1 MKTIL
6 FWTLQLLAIGI
17 FAQSPK
23 LINYQ
28 GVARDGNGN
37 AVKNKTISLKF
48 ELRQGSATAGTVFS
62 EQQLVT
68 TNNLGLF
75 STQIGKNNG
84 SGLSAI
90 NWQAGSVFLQIG
102 LDTTN
107 SNTYVDLGVQQLVSV
122 PYAMHAESIPASY
135 AGNVLTIGNKSFTLS
150 SASSTIDIQQ
160 GNNVNVNGA
169 YPNYTI
175 SSTPTLTILAPN
187 TLSISNGN
195 TVDISPPITYT
206 NNILTLGAPSNSVLL
221 QTGTISVTTPTLVP
235 GSNVTIT
242 GIYPT
247 LTISA
252 TPSLTLLSPNTLSIS
267 YGNSITIAPTLSLNG
282 NVLSVGPVT
291 NTIVIPG
298 SNTPTILGAGMVAV
312 TPSTGLNF
320 TVSVP
325 NPTLSLTGNSL
336 SINGGNTVSIPTTSL
351 SQSGAVAITTLAPN
365 SFSLHVAQ
373 TNVVVTSSASTMS
386 VTNVGT
392 NSVSINIPTVAV
404 NGGTNVTISGSY
416 PSYTVSSMPTLTI
429 LPGNLLQISG
439 GNSVLLPTTAGTI
452 VALTTSLQG
461 SGAASVYT
469 LGANNYSINVAPT
482 SVAVT
487 STLGPVGVSSP
498 GTNSFNINIPPSQAQ
513 TSLTGAGAAVVTSA
527 GTNTFNVTVPQTSVA
542 VTSTAGVVGISSAG
556 TNSFNINIPP
566 SQVQTSVTGAGA
578 AVVTS
583 AGTNT
588 FNVSVPQ
595 TSVAVTSTA
604 GVVGITSAG
613 TNSFNINIPPAQAQ
627 TTVTGTGV
635 AVITSAGTNTFN
647 VSVPQSAVSGSGVA
661 VVTSAGTNTFNVT
674 VAQTSVAI
682 TSTAGV
688 AGITS
693 AGTNS
698 FNINIPPATVQTSVT
713 GTGVAVV
720 TSAGTNTFNVSVPQ
734 SSVTGA
740 GVAVVSSA
748 GTNSFNVT
756 VPQTS
761 VAVTSTAGVAG
772 ITSAGTNSFNINIPP
787 ATVQTSV
794 TGTGVAVV
802 TSAGTNTFNVSVPQS
817 SVTGAGVAV
826 VSSAGTNSFNVT
838 VPQTSVAVTSTA
850 GVAGITS
857 AGTNS
862 FNINIPPATVQTS
875 VTGTGVAV
883 VTSAGTNTFNVT
895 VAQTSVAVTST
906 AGVAGITSAGTNSFN
921 INIPPATVQTSV
933 TGTGVAVVTSAG
945 TNTFNVTVAQTSVAV
960 TSTAGVAG
968 ITSAG
973 TNSFNI
979 NIPPATV
986 QTSVTGTGVA
996 VVTSAGTNTF
1006 NVTVAQ
1012 TSVAVTSTAG
1022 AVGVTSVGTNS
1033 FNINVPPAPTV
1044 LAAGIATVS
1053 AGPNYLVGVPS
1064 PVFST
1069 GSGVTTITGLYP
1081 NYTINSPV
1089 SNTINA
1095 GAGITVTG
1103 GPSYTISAIAANTWS
1118 LGGNVGTNSLTSFVG
1133 TTDGQGLTF
1142 RTNNTNR
1149 MMINASGF
1157 VGLNTTPDP
1166 LTNAYAMRILG
1177 DYGPGKSA
1185 IQGYRL
1191 GVSGVAASGGSSWSY
1206 LGVDAGVKGATNWG
1220 NNFTSGVAGYSYMDF
1235 PNSAAVIGAEF
1246 SSASTFGALSFRD
1259 INSNFWGLY
1268 SPNNAYMGGNL
1279 AIGTLSPGIN
1289 TGSSRYLTVSSGS
1302 VYTNATSAI
1311 EIEGASIGGTTAIG
1325 RIDFNS
1331 VNGTPPSANIAR
1343 IAAFRAGSTAMGVLA
1358 FSTHNGTTLNEQ
1370 MRIDETGRVG
1380 IGTNAPTNKFEVSP
1394 GTAVIT
1400 NLQGQS
1406 SFYQGSN
1413 TGSAIYAESNSIGTS
1428 AGTTI
1433 YGQAFLAGY
1442 HNNNPFGAN
1451 IGVWGNATGVG
1462 AGGYGVVATQGTLG
1476 SPTTY
1481 AGFAGVSNS
1490 GVFMGGHVGIGTTAP
1505 SASLHVNGSTRLV
1518 DGTQGADKV
1527 LVSDASGNATW
1538 KDNTRN
1544 TGFHAYSTVGQT
1556 ILAST
1561 WTQIAFGAEELD
1573 SGSDFAT
1580 NAYVAPT
1587 TGVYHFDAT
1596 VSWSSG
1602 MSAGYHSFVAIYK
1615 NGVSYKYKMEATN
1628 ANYHSNEIGVTVPLA
1643 AGDVITVWVV
1653 QFTLASTSTYVSGNN
1668 YTYFSGFRLY

>member
-802 TSAGTNTFNVSVPQS
+802 TSAGTNTFNV
-817 SVTGAGVAV
+817 
-826 VSSAGTNSFNVT
+826 
-838 VPQTSVAVTSTA
+838 
-850 GVAGITS
+850 
-857 AGTNS
+857 
-862 FNINIPPATVQTS
+862 
-875 VTGTGVAV
+875 
-883 VTSAGTNTFNVT
+883 
-895 VAQTSVAVTST
+895 
-906 AGVAGITSAGTNSFN
+906 
-921 INIPPATVQTSV
+921 
-933 TGTGVAVVTSAG
+933 
-945 TNTFNVTVAQTSVAV
+945 TVAQTSVAV

>member
-527 GTNTFNVTVPQTSVA
+527 GTNTFNV
-542 VTSTAGVVGISSAG
+542 
-556 TNSFNINIPP
+556 
-566 SQVQTSVTGAGA
+566 
-578 AVVTS
+578 
-583 AGTNT
+583 
-588 FNVSVPQ
+588 SVPQ

-756 VPQTS
+756 VP
-761 VAVTSTAGVAG
+761 
-772 ITSAGTNSFNINIPP
+772 
-787 ATVQTSV
+787 
-794 TGTGVAVV
+794 
-802 TSAGTNTFNVSVPQS
+802 
-817 SVTGAGVAV
+817 
-826 VSSAGTNSFNVT
+826 
-838 VPQTSVAVTSTA
+838 
-850 GVAGITS
+850 
-857 AGTNS
+857 
-862 FNINIPPATVQTS
+862 
-875 VTGTGVAV
+875 
-883 VTSAGTNTFNVT
+883 
-895 VAQTSVAVTST
+895 QTSVAVTST

>member
-802 TSAGTNTFNVSVPQS
+802 TSAGTNTFN
-817 SVTGAGVAV
+817 
-826 VSSAGTNSFNVT
+826 
-838 VPQTSVAVTSTA
+838 
-850 GVAGITS
+850 I
-857 AGTNS
+857 
-862 FNINIPPATVQTS
+862 
-875 VTGTGVAV
+875 
-883 VTSAGTNTFNVT
+883 T

-945 TNTFNVTVAQTSVAV
+945 TNTFNITVAQTSVAV